1 MKAFSGLG
9 PGTPPDPARVRQVK
23 EWVRQAFSL
32 DDTVVVIA
40 AEVACT
46 EDGCPPIETV
56 IGIMAEEGRVEHRL
70 HLRIA
75 DITPAHLWQLAA
87 GDHGCCR

>member
-1 MKAFSGLG
+1 MKAFTGLAG
-9 PGTPPDPARVRQVK
+9 GTPPDPERVRQVK
-23 EWVRQAFSL
+23 DWTRQAFSL
-32 DDTVVVIA
+32 DDAIVLV

-46 EDGCPPIETV
+46 EEGCPPVETV
-56 IGIMAEEGRVEHRL
+56 IAIMGGAGRVEHRL
-70 HLRIA
+70 HLRIV